1 MKIKKTEFI
10 GSYVDINKTP
20 KDLPEFAFIGRSNVG
35 KSSLINMI
43 SNTKIAKI
51 SSKPGKT
58 QTINFFKINYQWY
71 LVDLPGYGYAKTSKK
86 QRELFEKVINKY
98 IIQSPNLISLFVL
111 VDANIPPQEKDIT
124 FINNLGYNGIPFVI
138 IFTKIDKSSKNKI
151 NANIEAMKKKL
162 SETWEEL
169 PQFFMTSAKTGAG
182 KAEIL
187 NYLDTELKRLN
198 SLK

>member
-10 GSYVDINKTP
+10 GSYVDISKKP

-43 SNTKIAKI
+43 TNTKIAKI

-111 VDANIPPQEKDIT
+111 IDANIPPQEKDIT

-138 IFTKIDKSSKNKI
+138 VFTKIDKSSKNKI
-151 NANIEAMKKKL
+151 NANIEAMKKNLKK
-162 SETWEEL
+162 TWEEL
-169 PQFFMTSAKTGAG
+169 PQFFLTSAKTSIG
-182 KAEIL
+182 KNDIL
-187 NYLDTELKRLN
+187 NYLDTELKRFN

>member
-1 MKIKKTEFI
+1 MKIQKTEFI

-43 SNTKIAKI
+43 TNTKIAKI

-58 QTINFFKINYQWY
+58 QTINFFKINFQWY

-111 VDANIPPQEKDIT
+111 IDSNIPPQEKDII
-124 FINNLGYNGIPFVI
+124 FINNLGFNGIPFTIV
-138 IFTKIDKSSKNKI
+138 FTKIDKSSKNKI
-151 NANIEAMKKKL
+151 NANIEAMKNKL
-162 SETWEEL
+162 RETWEEL
-169 PQFFMTSAKTGAG
+169 PQFFLTSAKTSAG
-182 KAEIL
+182 KDDIL
-187 NYLDTELKRLN
+187 NYLNTELKRFK
-198 SLK
+198 SMR